1 MGEVKKLK
9 EQSLPV
15 PLSNI
20 YHAAVGSAL
29 TLPMGVQGIR
39 SHSQIVPLI
48 VGDSK
53 KAVDLSVRLKNL
65 GYQALPIRTPT
76 VPKGTERIRFSLNA
90 DITMETA
97 KKLLTDLKTIL

>member
-1 MGEVKKLK
+1 MESRRKHLLETSELLNEHFATYNK
-9 EQSLPV
+9 
-15 PLSNI
+15 
-20 YHAAVGSAL
+20 A
-29 TLPMGVQGIR
+29 IR